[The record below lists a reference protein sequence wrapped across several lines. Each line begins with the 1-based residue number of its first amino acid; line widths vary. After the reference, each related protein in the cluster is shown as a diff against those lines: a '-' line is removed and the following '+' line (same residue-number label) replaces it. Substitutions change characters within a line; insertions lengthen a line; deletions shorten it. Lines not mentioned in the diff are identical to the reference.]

1 MLLPSAS
8 TTSSPSTRGKRRGF
22 PHLPRVSAPAIYL
35 WVREP
40 FAAFQLKG
48 SKHILHKTEGREA
61 RGKLFREAT
70 NQAQLVGTLRARQGS
85 SAMLSPCQCCLCS
98 ILLEGSLHTSITTS
112 RSQFQQ
118 SCLHSHSMC
127 PAPCCGAD
135 PITETPTL
143 SKRGCG
149 APALR

>member
-1 MLLPSAS
+1 MLLPLDALPSAS
-8 TTSSPSTRGKRRGF
+8 TTSSPSMRGKRRGF

-70 NQAQLVGTLRARQGS
+70 NQAQLVGTLCARQGS
-85 SAMLSPCQCCLCS
+85 SVMLSPCQCCLCS
-98 ILLEGSLHTSITTS
+98 ILL
-112 RSQFQQ
+112 
-118 SCLHSHSMC
+118 
-127 PAPCCGAD
+127 APCTPAS
-135 PITETPTL
+135 PTL
-143 SKRGCG
+143 GFHFSRVVCT
-149 APALR
+149 ATAHALLPAAAQTPSPRLPP